1 MLTVAITN
9 ASDERVSA
17 YRNLKDVGQRVN
29 GCFIAES
36 ELVLERVLESDL
48 EIVSAFVT
56 DQRYGRLAERFAGR
70 PDVAVFVAAPPV
82 LDGVVGFPMHRGV
95 LALVRRPVLPSA
107 DVLVRSASRVVVL
120 EDVVD
125 PDNVGSI
132 FRHAA
137 AFGADAVLLS
147 LQAGD
152 PLYRKAVRT
161 SMGRVLDVP
170 YARVGVHEDLLD
182 VLRRNG
188 LRSLALTP
196 RGTRDLRDLGPGLG
210 TVRVATMFGAEA
222 SGLRA
227 ATIDGADWSVRIPI
241 DPAIDSLNV
250 ATAAA
255 IAMYE
260 LFR

>member
-1 MLTVAITN
+1 MPTVSITD
-9 ASDERVSA
+9 ASDDRVRT
-17 YRNLKDVGQRVN
+17 YRNLKDVAQRVN

-36 ELVLERVLESDL
+36 ELVLDRILDSDL
-48 EIVSAFVT
+48 EVVSVFVT
-56 DQRYGRLAERFAGR
+56 DQRYGRLASRLESR
-70 PDVAVFVAAPPV
+70 PHLAVYTTAPPV
-82 LDGVVGFPMHRGV
+82 LDAVVGFPMHRGV
-95 LALVRRPVLPSA
+95 LALVRRPVLPSP
-107 DVLVRSASRVVVL
+107 DVLLGSVSRVVVL

-147 LQAGD
+147 THAGD

-161 SMGRVLDVP
+161 SMGRVLDVR
-170 YARVGVHEDLLD
+170 YARVGIHDDLLD

-188 LRSLALTP
+188 LTSLAFTP
-196 RGTRDLRDLGPGLG
+196 KGTTDLRDFAALGLQ
-210 TVRVATMFGAEA
+210 RIAALFGAEA
-222 SGLRA
+222 PGLRDS
-227 ATIDGADWSVRIPI
+227 TIEGADWSVRIPI

-250 ATAAA
+250 ATSAA

>member
-1 MLTVAITN
+1 MPPVSITVP
-9 ASDERVSA
+9 SDRRVDM
-17 YRNLKDVGQRVN
+17 YRNLKDVAQRVN

-36 ELVLERVLESDL
+36 ELVLERVLGSDL
-48 EIVSAFVT
+48 EIASAFVT
-56 DQRYGRLAERFAGR
+56 DQRYGRLAARFASHA
-70 PDVAVFVAAPPV
+70 DFAVFVASAAV
-82 LDGVVGFPMHRGV
+82 LDAVVGFPMHRGV
-95 LALVRRPVLPSA
+95 LALVRRPALPSPDA
-107 DVLVRSASRVVVL
+107 LLRSASRVVVL

-137 AFGADAVLLS
+137 AFSADAVLLS
-147 LQAGD
+147 AHAGD

-170 YARVGVHEDLLD
+170 YARVGDRDELLE

-188 LRSLALTP
+188 LTSFAFTP
-196 RGTRDLRDLGPGLG
+196 RGTTDLRELATHGLS
-210 TVRVATMFGAEA
+210 RVATLFGAEA
-222 SGLRA
+222 PGLRD
-227 ATIDGADWSVRIPI
+227 ATIGGANWSVRIPI
-241 DPAIDSLNV
+241 NPTIDSLNV